1 MDTMDQRLR
10 WKSVLVQGRDASFAV
25 AGLGDPVVFV
35 HGWGLSQRSYRAA
48 LDRLVRSGALV
59 YAPALPGFGG
69 TAPLPR
75 AELSMAGY
83 AQWLQ
88 DFLDALAV
96 PQPVTLIGHSF
107 GGGVALKTAHDH
119 PRAVS
124 RLVLVNSV
132 GGSVWKADKSMH
144 DRPLWDWGLH
154 LSVDALSP
162 RGLTKV
168 VPVVAR
174 DAVTNAVQHPHV
186 LWAVGRL
193 ARDANLEAE
202 LAEVRR
208 RRLPVFVLWG
218 RNDRV
223 IPLASAEALIG
234 TAEGAQLQT
243 VPGDHGWLICD
254 PDRFA
259 EVLTNVITSRDD
271 PSAAVG
277 F

>member
-1 MDTMDQRLR
+1 MDGRDQQLR
-10 WKSVLVQGRDASFAV
+10 WRSTLVQGRDARYGV
-25 AGLGDPVVFV
+25 AGDGDPVVFV

-48 LDRLVRSGALV
+48 LHRLVRTGARV

-83 AQWLQ
+83 AKWLQ
-88 DFLDALAV
+88 AFLDEVEV

-132 GGSVWKADKSMH
+132 GGSVWKADKAMR
-144 DRPLWDWGLH
+144 DRPIWDWGLH
-154 LSVDALSP
+154 LSAGALSP
-162 RGLTKV
+162 RGLTRV
-168 VPVVAR
+168 VPVVAA
-174 DAVTNAVQHPHV
+174 DAVSNAIQHPHV

-193 ARDANLEAE
+193 ARDANLEDE
-202 LAEVRR
+202 LAAVRR

-234 TAEGAQLQT
+234 TSDGTEIQT
-243 VPGDHGWLICD
+243 VAGDHGWLIAD
-254 PDRFA
+254 PGLFA
-259 EVLTNVITSRDD
+259 EVITNVMGVAI
-271 PSAAVG
+271 PPEAVG
-277 F
+277 Q

>member
-1 MDTMDQRLR
+1 MDGSEQQLR
-10 WKSVLVQGRDASFAV
+10 WRSTLVQGRDARYGV
-25 AGLGDPVVFV
+25 AGEGDPVVFV
-35 HGWGLSQRSYRAA
+35 HCWGLSQRSYRSA
-48 LDRLVRSGALV
+48 LHRLVRAGARV

-83 AQWLQ
+83 AKWLQ
-88 DFLDALAV
+88 AFLDEVEV

-124 RLVLVNSV
+124 RLVLVNSI
-132 GGSVWKADKSMH
+132 GGSVWKADKAMR
-144 DRPLWDWGLH
+144 DRPIWDWGLH
-154 LSVDALSP
+154 LSAGALSP
-162 RGLTKV
+162 RGLTRV
-168 VPVVAR
+168 VPVVAA
-174 DAVTNAVQHPHV
+174 DAVSNAVQHPHV

-202 LAEVRR
+202 LAAVRR

-223 IPLASAEALIG
+223 IPLASAEALIWTADG
-234 TAEGAQLQT
+234 TEIQT
-243 VPGDHGWLICD
+243 VAGDHGWLIED
-254 PDRFA
+254 PGLFA
-259 EVLTNVITSRDD
+259 EVITNVMGVAI
-271 PSAAVG
+271 PPEAVG
-277 F
+277 Q

>member
-1 MDTMDQRLR
+1 MGEELR
-10 WKSVLVQGRDASFAV
+10 WRSTRVDGRAARYGV
-25 AGLGDPVVFV
+25 AGAGDPVVFV
-35 HGWGLSQRSYRAA
+35 HGWALSQRSYRAA
-48 LDRLVRSGALV
+48 LHTLVRAGARV

-75 AELSMAGY
+75 PELSMAGY
-83 AQWLQ
+83 ARWLRA
-88 DFLDALAV
+88 FLDEVEVAR
-96 PQPVTLIGHSF
+96 PVTLIGHSF

-119 PRAVS
+119 PDVVS

-132 GGSVWKADKSMH
+132 GGSAWKSDKTMR

-154 LSVDALSP
+154 LSTGALSF
-162 RGLTKV
+162 RGLTRV
-168 VPVVAR
+168 VPVVAA
-174 DAVTNAVQHPHV
+174 DAVSNVVQHPHT
-186 LWAVGRL
+186 LWEVGRL

-223 IPLASAEALIG
+223 IPLASVEALIG
-234 TAEGAQLQT
+234 TAEGTQIHT
-243 VPGDHGWLICD
+243 VTGDHGWLISD
-254 PDRFA
+254 PSLFA
-259 EVLTNVITSRDD
+259 EVMTNVIG
-271 PSAAVG
+271 SAGDRTAASG